1 MARGQQKIQSQA
13 KAQKKSEGKNKGHNL
28 HEQKKA
34 AAKALVHACPVCKVG
49 AQPQPRSIS
58 VWKCV
63 HTTSVHACIHYNLHL
78 CACRCTC
85 MHCVCV
91 LLLLL
96 KCVWCVC
103 VRTHYLFLCV

>member
-49 AQPQPRSIS
+49 AQPCSIC

-63 HTTSVHACIHYNLHL
+63 HTTCLHTL
-78 CACRCTC
+78 QFTFVC
-85 MHCVCV
+85 MQMHMYALCVCV
-91 LLLLL
+91 CIITII
-96 KCVWCVC
+96 KVYVC
-103 VRTHYLFLCV
+103 VHAHTLFVSLCIK